1 MLFGCPAPFY
11 SATFSGYLVTEQ
23 SEQQVSI
30 LQFGME
36 LMELKYQQRCVDIV
50 AQFSPGKATMRKG
63 DVR

>member
-36 LMELKYQQRCVDIV
+36 LKYQQRCVDIV